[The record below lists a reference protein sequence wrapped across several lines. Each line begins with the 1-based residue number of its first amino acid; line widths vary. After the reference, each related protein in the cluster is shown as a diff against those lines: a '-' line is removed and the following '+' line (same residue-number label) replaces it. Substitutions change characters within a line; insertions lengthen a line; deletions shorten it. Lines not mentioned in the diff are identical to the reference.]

1 MNQTGIEVRWA
12 RELTWRI
19 QAPRVI
25 EASRRPA
32 LLPAGNANNNGQ
44 EHFTFTFCV
53 LRHQKLRRSVS
64 SGDLS
69 PTALANVSDVSP
81 IRRLHHAGEVEDDEE
96 EKEVSIRAGLVLE
109 QAMAKLQLQEE
120 KEKAMEEAEKAKTK
134 ITQLEM
140 ELMEHTEEEKAK
152 VERLE
157 AEMSTAR
164 QELLLKQAE
173 VEEAV
178 RMKEAAERRE
188 EEAAGEMSVAASLR
202 GEVVLLQ
209 QDNRSLEDH
218 LEASREI
225 REELEGQL
233 RESRKIREELQFKV
247 KEEDAKAVFLH
258 FTQEQLNSQVVSLEE
273 IVKNLKMENQL
284 LNKAIQKLVLCVNEE
299 KDKVTE
305 EKEKLEEATIH
316 EIGFTWKLK

>member
-1 MNQTGIEVRWA
+1 M
-12 RELTWRI
+12 
-19 QAPRVI
+19 
-25 EASRRPA
+25 
-32 LLPAGNANNNGQ
+32 
-44 EHFTFTFCV
+44 
-53 LRHQKLRRSVS
+53 RHSACADYSVFRHPKMRRSVS

-69 PTALANVSDVSP
+69 PTALVDVSDVSP
-81 IRRLHHAGEVEDDEE
+81 IRRLQKEVEDDEE

-120 KEKAMEEAEKAKTK
+120 KEKLKEEAEKAKAK
-134 ITQLEM
+134 VTQLEV
-140 ELMEHTEEEKAK
+140 ELKEQTEEENSK

-157 AEMSTAR
+157 AELSTAR
-164 QELLLKQAE
+164 QELKLKEAE
-173 VEEAV
+173 VKDAV

-188 EEAAGEMSVAASLR
+188 EEAAGQMSVAASLR

-233 RESRKIREELQFKV
+233 EESRRVREELQSKV

-273 IVKNLKMENQL
+273 IVKNLKVENQL
-284 LNKAIQKLVLCVNEE
+284 LNKAIQKLVVCVNEE
-299 KDKVTE
+299 KDKLAE
-305 EKEKLEEATIH
+305 EKEKLEEVGSL
-316 EIGFTWKLK
+316 EIL

>member
-1 MNQTGIEVRWA
+1 M
-12 RELTWRI
+12 
-19 QAPRVI
+19 
-25 EASRRPA
+25 
-32 LLPAGNANNNGQ
+32 
-44 EHFTFTFCV
+44 
-53 LRHQKLRRSVS
+53 RRSVS

-69 PTALANVSDVSP
+69 PTALVDVSDVSP
-81 IRRLHHAGEVEDDEE
+81 IRRLQKEAEDDEE

-120 KEKAMEEAEKAKTK
+120 KEKLKEEAEKAKAK
-134 ITQLEM
+134 VTQLEV
-140 ELMEHTEEEKAK
+140 ELKEQTEEENSK

-157 AEMSTAR
+157 AELSTAR
-164 QELLLKQAE
+164 QELKLKEAE
-173 VEEAV
+173 VKDAV

-188 EEAAGEMSVAASLR
+188 EEAAGQMSVAASLR

-233 RESRKIREELQFKV
+233 EESRRVREELQSKV

-273 IVKNLKMENQL
+273 IVKNLKVENQL
-284 LNKAIQKLVLCVNEE
+284 LNKAIQKLVVCVNEE
-299 KDKVTE
+299 KDKLAE
-305 EKEKLEEATIH
+305 EKEKLEEVGAL
-316 EIGFTWKLK
+316 EIL